1 MEKQRIIDW
10 LIGDDY
16 DYGSG
21 EGSGYCSSDG
31 SGDGSGDGSY
41 SNYSYGAGSGYG
53 SGSGSGSSDGSGEG
67 SGYGYGYG
75 SVSGYGYGY
84 GSFSG
89 YGLVYGYG
97 GENIKSA
104 NGKWIFYID
113 GTPTIIKNIVGNLAK
128 GFIFM
133 QDFTMNPCYVVRDG
147 HGLFAHGET
156 AEGARR
162 ALEAKIL
169 ESIDED
175 EAIEKI
181 IEKFGSGERHAAEE
195 FYNWHHYL
203 TGSCE
208 LGRKSFMENHGI
220 QMDDLFTIDEFIDLT
235 KNDYGSE
242 QIEKLRLALDAWR
255 KRGK

>member
-1 MEKQRIIDW
+1 MEKQKIIDW
-10 LIGDDY
+10 ITGDSSG
-16 DYGSG
+16 YGSG
-21 EGSGYCSSDG
+21 YGSRDGSSSGLGSGFGSGLGSGDGSRDGSGYG
-31 SGDGSGDGSY
+31 SGDGSG
-41 SNYSYGAGSGYG
+41 YG
-53 SGSGSGSSDGSGEG
+53 SGDGYGDD
-67 SGYGYGYG
+67 SGYGYSYG
-75 SVSGYGYGY
+75 DGN
-84 GSFSG
+84 
-89 YGLVYGYG
+89 
-97 GENIKSA
+97 EHIKSV

-113 GTPTIIKNIVGNLAK
+113 ETTTIIKKIVGNLAK

-133 QDFTMNPCYVVRDG
+133 QDFTMKPCYIVRDG

-162 ALEAKIL
+162 ALEEKIL

-181 IEKFGSGERHAAEE
+181 IEKFGSGDMHAAAE

-208 LGRKSFMENHGI
+208 MGRKAFMENNDI

-235 KNDYGSE
+235 KNDFGAE
-242 QIEKLRLALDAWR
+242 KIEKLRLALDAWR
-255 KRGK
+255 KKGEMT